1 MDLRTLQAQWTLEMV
16 PPEQMPDHATDLLV
30 RGIESPAVIE
40 LAGMVRPSFWEVSP
54 VVERAF
60 REAGLP
66 ALSREEALWR
76 VAYATARSILDDLTA
91 PREGATLLWQI
102 CNELDM
108 PEPLRY
114 FVYLAADYGEGPG
127 TPEEEAA
134 WFDTRIRETAQ
145 ELLTAMPAD
154 GESPPRVV
162 V

>member
-1 MDLRTLQAQWTLEMV
+1 MDLRTLQAQWSLEMV
-16 PPEQMPDHATDLLV
+16 PPEQLPDLATDLLA
-30 RGIESPAVIE
+30 RGIESAAIIE

-60 REAGLP
+60 READLP
-66 ALSREEALWR
+66 SVSRAQALWR
-76 VAYATARSILDDLTA
+76 VAYATARNILDDLIP
-91 PREGATLLWQI
+91 PRDGATILWQV

-134 WFDTRIRETAQ
+134 WFDARIRETAQ
-145 ELLTAMPAD
+145 EILTAMPAD

-162 V
+162 A